1 MCGRAGRRGVDDKGH
16 IFLIMGDKTQ
26 PPEDYDISQMMK
38 GTGTHVESK
47 FRLSYKTIIS
57 FLSRNI
63 KDIVEFFKDSY
74 LENNKTMI
82 MPDVIK
88 NLQDIEQK
96 LLTKEKINCILVDND
111 EHIKDYVNYYESLQ
125 SIRKDLFKVFTI

>member
-26 PPEDYDISQMMK
+26 PPSDVEISQMMK
-38 GTGTHVESK
+38 GTGTQVESK

-82 MPDVIK
+82 MPETMK

-96 LLTKEKINCILVDND
+96 LLHKEKINCILVDND
-111 EHIKDYVNYYESLQ
+111 EYIRDYVNYNENLKTV
-125 SIRKDLFKVFTI
+125 RKELYKVK